1 MRVDGD
7 ESRDERRSQDIVV
20 FSLGCPMLRVLL
32 VDGDGLSL
40 HAMERLLQGRYAT
53 ASAASAVEAIEI
65 ALGETLDVV
74 VADAA
79 TPGLT
84 GTDLLLWFRKKRP
97 GCGRVLL
104 TGHPDVSSLMDA
116 NNLSEADRVLRK
128 PATET
133 ELHDAIDIAATKG
146 QDRAFLQTARSHF
159 QPSGETKSSN
169 PTQGFSIN
177 EWRNMSTREREIV
190 TLRCR
195 GLSPRVIANRLSI
208 EVSTVQTHLK
218 NVRER
223 FGLESVEALIAKG
236 QGLDG
241 GQKTPITE
249 DPTPVPRRS

>member
-1 MRVDGD
+1 M
-7 ESRDERRSQDIVV
+7 I
-20 FSLGCPMLRVLL
+20 RVLL
-32 VDGDGLSL
+32 VDDDGPAL
-40 HAMERLLQGRYAT
+40 HAMERLLRGRYVIAT
-53 ASAASAVEAIEI
+53 ASNAVDAIEL
-65 ALGETLDVV
+65 ALSETLDVV
-74 VADAA
+74 VADMA
-79 TPGLT
+79 TPGLR

-104 TGHPDVSSLMDA
+104 TSQPDVSSLMDA
-116 NNLSEADRVLRK
+116 SNLSEADRVLRK

-133 ELHDAIDIAATKG
+133 ALYDAIDIAATKG

-159 QPSGETKSSN
+159 QPTGETRSSN
-169 PTQGFSIN
+169 PIQGFSIN
-177 EWRNMSTREREIV
+177 EWRSMSTREREIV

-249 DPTPVPRRS
+249 DPTPVPRRTVRPE